1 METMKTTRFTRD
13 DYMRLPEGFPAQLI
27 EGELI
32 REPAPTYGHQRTVGK
47 LYQALCRIVQDDRR
61 VVLSPIDVFIDRY
74 NVLQPDLLVLS
85 APLDRDAPEVGIPLV
100 VFEVL
105 SPSTAFRDRRQKR
118 RLYLE
123 AGVREVWIVDPETES
138 ITIHTRDGRREFGP
152 EETARSAVVADLA
165 LEPVQV
171 LRD

>member
-1 METMKTTRFTRD
+1 MVTMPATRFTRD

-32 REPAPTYGHQRTVGK
+32 REPGPTYGHQRTVGK
-47 LYQALCRIVQDDRR
+47 LYQAMCAIVRDDRR

-74 NVLQPDLLVLS
+74 NVLQPDLLVLP
-85 APLDRDAPEVGIPLV
+85 APLARDAEEVGIPLL

-123 AGVREVWIVDPETES
+123 AGVREVWIIDPVAEA
-138 ITIHTRDGRREFGP
+138 ITIHTRDGRRGFGP
-152 EETARSAVVADLA
+152 KETARSEVIEELA
-165 LEPVQV
+165 IEPGRI